1 MDERI
6 QFTVWVLVVFLFF
19 GILAIVASNFAKV
32 EGLWFV
38 FPYVG
43 AVRISTV
50 VTALACF
57 MLVLFLTRKNGLKS
71 VYYASL
77 AVVFSMGLYELVWWN
92 SAVVLANWE
101 PRNWAFAA
109 LLGWVFLGV
118 REVFRTRPPTISI
131 ALYGTYVVSM
141 ITWIG
146 LGFKFSVFGTS
157 TYNFAGET
165 FNLISKLSLPIA
177 YAFHIAF
184 AKTSSKKMCG

>member
-19 GILAIVASNFAKV
+19 GIIFAVVASNFAKI

-43 AVRISTV
+43 SIRISTV
-50 VTALACF
+50 VTAVACF

-157 TYNFAGET
+157 TYAPNWIRIPYSIRQNILQKAEWVVGW
-165 FNLISKLSLPIA
+165 IKL
-177 YAFHIAF
+177 
-184 AKTSSKKMCG
+184 